1 MAAWIGK
8 YKSKAAMIADLGNII
23 IGQLAR
29 TTRQI
34 TTSNLAPGAS
44 VSGTVSLGRSF
55 HFIKLVASSACW
67 FRLYSSNAAMLADS
81 GRLITDD
88 PAPGSGVLCDL
99 YPSGSALTIP
109 LSPPIW
115 GASLESSPSPSITYL
130 ITNMGASSVALTLT
144 LTYLALEQ

>member
-1 MAAWIGK
+1 MSAWLGK

-34 TTSNLAPGAS
+34 STATLAPGAS

-55 HFIKLVASSACW
+55 HLVKLVASADCW
-67 FRLYSSNAAMLADS
+67 FRLYSTNAAMLADS
-81 GRLITDD
+81 GRLITAD
-88 PAPGSGVLCDL
+88 PTPGSGVLCDL
-99 YPSGSALTIP
+99 YPSGAVLTLP

-115 GASLESSPSPSITYL
+115 GASLETSPSPNITYL

-144 LTYLALEQ
+144 LTYLVLEQ